1 MGIGAGMAR
10 PAAAAVGPSA
20 KVRGAELFA
29 TRGCAHCHG
38 QAGVGGAKG
47 PDLQLVRKRLKRSQM
62 ANQIHDGGKGMP
74 AYGDLLSRA
83 EIDGLVAYLK
93 AKRKIV
99 GVPPTQPAAGR

>member
-1 MGIGAGMAR
+1 MAIGAGMAR
-10 PAAAAVGPSA
+10 PAVAAGPSA

-38 QAGVGGAKG
+38 QAGVGGGNG
-47 PDLQLVRKRLKRSQM
+47 PDLQLVRKRLKPAQM

-74 AYGDLLSRA
+74 AYGDQLSGA
-83 EIDGLVAYLK
+83 EIDDLVAYLK

-99 GVPPTQPAAGR
+99 VVPPTQPAAHE